1 MSVDDSAISGQQ
13 EPVPGADS
21 GINKHKLP
29 DQNGNNTA
37 AGDLQAPIDHPETAA
52 HKTETEAV
60 VLTSPAQ
67 PGVTDA
73 EWHNASLPVPA
84 PKSQDEL
91 MEHLSE
97 ALADMASDFTELPA
111 LEVPKDLV
119 INRPGSGQSA
129 PTTAQAAA
137 PSTPQIEPNQVQAS
151 DSVRQTQT
159 PPATSSPGNSP
170 AQPALPPQPEHR
182 GPSQQIRSSLPPGS
196 LSSQSNPQL
205 TLPQS
210 AGQTAPAEQNRQDSS
225 PSHWGPPP
233 QVQAQVQNKPT
244 SVPQSRP
251 ETPASSSESTIDTG
265 DHPTVDQQQSSAQQF
280 FVLEGVAPPATPE
293 PRHERKIET
302 PAQQQS
308 EQSEQRDGLQIRRL
322 IATQQGMA
330 AAQRP
335 DQPIQQDQ
343 PESQQNQI
351 DQPQQNQVNPPQQMQ
366 AKPVAP
372 SRPSPND
379 PPKSVGTTSQNAVQ
393 LPPMFGGKSNAPQKD
408 TQPAS
413 GQDQQRAH
421 TDLHALPKPPGSK
434 TGEPRPTTG
443 PVRIPAESE
452 APKNGIDP
460 DGPTRPVLTGHN
472 FQPRQADPRSSMS
485 ALKAMPAP
493 VPSSP
498 APGQPVSPLGAALA
512 SSLPASPPTGQHMV
526 PAALREPPHAQAT
539 SDQVKTE
546 TVAAPQSTNA
556 ERQDQSKQSAAPQNS
571 SQSAQPMN
579 PLGPAASRPL
589 PTLDNSGTVN
599 QGGHPSKQIPGQ
611 FPASTGNPLGPS
623 GAPFPSVASPPVSAS
638 ENPLGPASAPFAVPP
653 SAQMQP
659 GLPAPNVGAN
669 PLGAPPKPLSGTPQ
683 PPNVNAS
690 ADAIQG
696 QQSSS
701 RIKIIAP
708 TDSDDDLDAYGT
720 THYQSAPQENVTEQL
735 YQKPSGIQANF
746 SPMQELAGTKPP
758 VQPNPPPPSL
768 PSAHK
773 FTDLVPGAPGHHAP
787 GLPKPSGK
795 PGSNQS
801 QSGTTYPTRP
811 QSPSPVSAAQT
822 PIPDQRVTKPQS
834 ANPQP
839 DKESTPPNRPPQ
851 STGGTPAGVNPQ
863 QPGSPQQTESANTFQ
878 PQSASSSHPTQDG
891 NSSELPPAAPVNSS
905 PAQAPA
911 ATPPNPQLFP
921 VKQKSRPAYNDLREE
936 TGMVLPHSAP
946 EPDPNQRL
954 MEDSGKAAIPGVTP
968 ASKPFE
974 TAQGRERREAKEREA
989 EARNRVQLPATREE
1003 PEQEAEHEEVA
1014 AQKNKQPDRTPPV
1027 PKEPPKPRRQQDSG
1041 RSERFAN
1048 LLHDAPNN
1056 QASSPAGGKRLR
1068 ASQRGGA
1075 FSDIADLI
1083 KNRGRVAILALL
1095 AVPLVLSVSAVIFIT
1110 GKSLIKVSMSPSQRA
1125 GEEAFNEGN
1134 YDRAVNYFNEAIKA
1148 DDKRADL
1155 YHDRARANLHLQ
1167 KYAAAVAD
1175 YTSALNLDKN
1185 FASARLDRAAAYYY
1199 LGDYSKAIA
1208 DYDELIKADANN
1220 VDAYFGRGLS
1230 YSKLKDYTPAL
1241 ADLNKV
1247 IELNPHHTGAFEDI
1261 ANAYLA
1267 QGKLSEAI
1275 DAYSQS
1281 LKNNPRDANAFYMRA
1296 NSYKRLGKTNEA
1308 LNDFTSAIGIAP
1320 GRYEFYN
1327 DRGYAL
1333 YESGKYKDAI
1343 ADLAQAL
1350 KLNPTYEIAKHNLH
1364 AACSKLIAS
1373 IGNSAKSPEQLGDL
1387 AFAYYH
1393 DDKFGEAMAAA
1404 NKALLLNAQFR
1415 PALNIRAA
1423 IELKDRRF
1431 DYALT
1436 DADNALKVKTDDKD
1450 AMLTRARAYLN
1461 LGRYDKAIKDY
1472 DSCVSENDNTSL
1484 FALRERA
1491 LAHLLANEGALA
1503 SKDAQQFLELNG
1515 WNNSMSG
1522 PTVLLWWLA
1531 KRQLQDLDGANA
1543 ALSQGE
1549 TRLKAT
1555 QWPYGVLKFLKREM
1569 TLTELNNMA
1578 RNEREHTDVRTWLGF
1593 DHLLGGLRDE
1603 ARTDFEWVKKN
1614 GFRGN
1619 DDYLLAVEQLKD
1631 EARN

>member
-1 MSVDDSAISGQQ
+1 
-13 EPVPGADS
+13 
-21 GINKHKLP
+21 
-29 DQNGNNTA
+29 
-37 AGDLQAPIDHPETAA
+37 
-52 HKTETEAV
+52 
-60 VLTSPAQ
+60 
-67 PGVTDA
+67 
-73 EWHNASLPVPA
+73 
-84 PKSQDEL
+84 
-91 MEHLSE
+91 
-97 ALADMASDFTELPA
+97 
-111 LEVPKDLV
+111 
-119 INRPGSGQSA
+119 
-129 PTTAQAAA
+129 
-137 PSTPQIEPNQVQAS
+137 
-151 DSVRQTQT
+151 
-159 PPATSSPGNSP
+159 
-170 AQPALPPQPEHR
+170 
-182 GPSQQIRSSLPPGS
+182 
-196 LSSQSNPQL
+196 
-205 TLPQS
+205 
-210 AGQTAPAEQNRQDSS
+210 
-225 PSHWGPPP
+225 
-233 QVQAQVQNKPT
+233 
-244 SVPQSRP
+244 
-251 ETPASSSESTIDTG
+251 
-265 DHPTVDQQQSSAQQF
+265 
-280 FVLEGVAPPATPE
+280 
-293 PRHERKIET
+293 
-302 PAQQQS
+302 
-308 EQSEQRDGLQIRRL
+308 
-322 IATQQGMA
+322 
-330 AAQRP
+330 
-335 DQPIQQDQ
+335 
-343 PESQQNQI
+343 
-351 DQPQQNQVNPPQQMQ
+351 
-366 AKPVAP
+366 
-372 SRPSPND
+372 
-379 PPKSVGTTSQNAVQ
+379 
-393 LPPMFGGKSNAPQKD
+393 
-408 TQPAS
+408 
-413 GQDQQRAH
+413 
-421 TDLHALPKPPGSK
+421 
-434 TGEPRPTTG
+434 
-443 PVRIPAESE
+443 
-452 APKNGIDP
+452 
-460 DGPTRPVLTGHN
+460 
-472 FQPRQADPRSSMS
+472 
-485 ALKAMPAP
+485 
-493 VPSSP
+493 
-498 APGQPVSPLGAALA
+498 
-512 SSLPASPPTGQHMV
+512 MV
-526 PAALREPPHAQAT
+526 PAALREPPHPQAT
-539 SDQVKTE
+539 AGQAESNADTAQH
-546 TVAAPQSTNA
+546 STNP
-556 ERQDQSKQSAAPQNS
+556 ERQDQTQQSTAPQNR
-571 SQSAQPMN
+571 SQPAQSVTPM
-579 PLGPAASRPL
+579 GPAASRPL
-589 PTLDNSGTVN
+589 PTLDNTGSVN
-599 QGGHPSKQIPGQ
+599 HGGQPSRQIPGQ
-611 FPASTGNPLGPS
+611 FPPSTGNPLGPP
-623 GAPFPSVASPPVSAS
+623 GAPFPSVASPSGNAS

-653 SAQMQP
+653 AAQMQP
-659 GLPAPNVGAN
+659 GSSTPNMGVN
-669 PLGAPPKPLSGTPQ
+669 PLGAPPQPLSGTPQ
-683 PPNVNAS
+683 PANKNTP

-701 RIKIIAP
+701 RIKVVAP

-746 SPMQELAGTKPP
+746 SPIQELAGTKPP

-773 FTDLVPGAPGHHAP
+773 FTDLVPGAQGHHAP
-787 GLPKPSGK
+787 GLPKSSAK
-795 PGSNQS
+795 PGSNQL
-801 QSGTTYPTRP
+801 QSGTTHPTRP
-811 QSPSPVSAAQT
+811 QSPSPPVSAGQSSL
-822 PIPDQRVTKPQS
+822 PNHSLNKPHS
-834 ANPQP
+834 PGPQP
-839 DKESTPPNRPPQ
+839 DKETTPPNVPSQ
-851 STGGTPAGVNPQ
+851 STGGMTAGANPLQPRSHQ
-863 QPGSPQQTESANTFQ
+863 QIESASQ
-878 PQSASSSHPTQDG
+878 PQSQSASSSYPTQSG
-891 NSSELPPAAPVNSS
+891 NIAEQSAPSTHSS
-905 PAQAPA
+905 PAQAPEA
-911 ATPPNPQLFP
+911 IPPDPQLFP

-954 MEDSGKAAIPGVTP
+954 MEGSGKDSIPGVTP

-974 TAQGRERREAKEREA
+974 TAQGRERREAREREA

-1003 PEQEAEHEEVA
+1003 TEQEKEAEPEEVA
-1014 AQKNKQPDRTPPV
+1014 APKRQPDKTAHI

-1041 RSERFAN
+1041 RAERFAN

-1056 QASSPAGGKRLR
+1056 QSISPAGGKRLR
-1068 ASQRGGA
+1068 ESQRGGA

-1083 KNRGRVAILALL
+1083 KNRGRVTIVALL

-1167 KYAAAVAD
+1167 KYAAAVSD

-1208 DYDELIKADANN
+1208 DYDELIKTDASN

-1373 IGNSAKSPEQLGDL
+1373 IGTSAKSPEQLGDL

-1393 DDKFGEAMAAA
+1393 DDKFAEALAAA
-1404 NKALLLNAQFR
+1404 NKALLLNAQYR

-1436 DADNALKVKTDDKD
+1436 DADNALKVKNDDKD

-1461 LGRYDKAIKDY
+1461 LGRYDRAIKDY

-1503 SKDAQQFLELNG
+1503 SNDAQRFLELNG

-1555 QWPYGVLKFLKREM
+1555 QWPYGILKFLKREM

-1631 EARN
+1631 DEERN

>member
-21 GINKHKLP
+21 GIQKHESP
-29 DQNGNNTA
+29 EPNGNSTA
-37 AGDLQAPIDHPETAA
+37 AGDLQASRNEPGSAPSH
-52 HKTETEAV
+52 TESEA
-60 VLTSPAQ
+60 VLTSSAHQ
-67 PGVTDA
+67 GVTDA

-97 ALADMASDFTELPA
+97 ALADMASDFNELPA

-119 INRPGSGQSA
+119 INRP
-129 PTTAQAAA
+129 AA
-137 PSTPQIEPNQVQAS
+137 
-151 DSVRQTQT
+151 TQK
-159 PPATSSPGNSP
+159 ANSSSP
-170 AQPALPPQPEHR
+170 PALPPQPENR

-196 LSSQSNPQL
+196 VSSQSNPLITPNQ
-205 TLPQS
+205 P
-210 AGQTAPAEQNRQDSS
+210 TAQIPNAEPNRQDTSQS
-225 PSHWGPPP
+225 NWGPPP
-233 QVQAQVQNKPT
+233 QQQNQQT
-244 SVPQSRP
+244 YAGQSRP
-251 ETPASSSESTIDTG
+251 DHSGATSESTIDTG
-265 DHPTVDQQQSSAQQF
+265 DHPTVEAQKTAPQQYFA
-280 FVLEGVAPPATPE
+280 LEGVAPPATPE
-293 PRHERKIET
+293 PRHERKIE
-302 PAQQQS
+302 PLAQQQQQN
-308 EQSEQRDGLQIRRL
+308 EPTEPRDGLQVRRQ
-322 IATQQGMA
+322 IATQQGIS
-330 AAQRP
+330 AQKGE
-335 DQPIQQDQ
+335 QPLQTDKID
-343 PESQQNQI
+343 PVSNQA
-351 DQPQQNQVNPPQQMQ
+351 QAKPAPQQAAPVPLPNQVNQPPENQ
-366 AKPVAP
+366 ARPVPP

-379 PPKSVGTTSQNAVQ
+379 PPKSMGTTSQNAVQ
-393 LPPMFGGKSNAPQKD
+393 LPPMFGGKPTAPQKD

-413 GQDQQRAH
+413 GQDQQKAH
-421 TDLHALPKPPGSK
+421 TDLHALPKAPGSK
-434 TGEPRPTTG
+434 SDEPRQTTG
-443 PVRIPAESE
+443 PVRIPGQSE
-452 APKNGIDP
+452 APKNGTDP

-493 VPSSP
+493 LPSP
-498 APGQPVSPLGAALA
+498 AAPGQPVSPLGAALA

-526 PAALREPPHAQAT
+526 PAALREPPQ
-539 SDQVKTE
+539 
-546 TVAAPQSTNA
+546 VAANADNIRADGGASTSGTQAAGQDPSTQSGEPHN
-556 ERQDQSKQSAAPQNS
+556 R
-571 SQSAQPMN
+571 SQPAQPGN

-589 PTLDNSGTVN
+589 PTVDNSGAVN
-599 QGGHPSKQIPGQ
+599 RGGEPHRQAPAQ
-611 FPASTGNPLGPS
+611 FPPATGNNPLGPPS
-623 GAPFPSVASPPVSAS
+623 APLPGVPSPALS
-638 ENPLGPASAPFAVPP
+638 ENPLGPASAPFAVP
-653 SAQMQP
+653 AQ
-659 GLPAPNVGAN
+659 APVKPVTPTPNMGAN
-669 PLGAPPKPLSGTPQ
+669 PLGAPPQPLTGTPQ
-683 PPNVNAS
+683 AANKNTSP
-690 ADAIQG
+690 DAMQG

-701 RIKIIAP
+701 RIKIFAP
-708 TDSDDDLDAYGT
+708 TNSDDDLDAYGT

-746 SPMQELAGTKPP
+746 SPLQELAGAKPP
-758 VQPNPPPPSL
+758 VQQNPPPPSL

-773 FTDLVPGAPGHHAP
+773 FTDIVSGAPGHHAP
-787 GLPKPSGK
+787 VSPKSLSK
-795 PGSNQS
+795 PVSSQF
-801 QSGTTYPTRP
+801 QSGTTHPTSR
-811 QSPSPVSAAQT
+811 
-822 PIPDQRVTKPQS
+822 PQS
-834 ANPQP
+834 ANQP
-839 DKESTPPNRPPQ
+839 SHSAQASVPSQSINTPPSAVLQPKQNTPANLPPPSASTSAVSPMPPQ
-851 STGGTPAGVNPQ
+851 SSNPPASAHASQ
-863 QPGSPQQTESANTFQ
+863 HTESAGSYQQAQSINSEDQGRSANTVEQ
-878 PQSASSSHPTQDG
+878 TR
-891 NSSELPPAAPVNSS
+891 AAPTPQTNQNS
-905 PAQAPA
+905 PQAPI
-911 ATPPNPQLFP
+911 ATPPGASPR
-921 VKQKSRPAYNDLREE
+921 KQNTSRPAYNDLREE

-954 MEDSGKAAIPGVTP
+954 TDEFGKASIPGVTP

-974 TAQGRERREAKEREA
+974 TAQGRERREAREREA
-989 EARNRVQLPATREE
+989 EARNRIQLPATREE
-1003 PEQEAEHEEVA
+1003 TEEQDKEEVSA
-1014 AQKNKQPDRTPPV
+1014 PKNADKAPPV
-1027 PKEPPKPRRQQDSG
+1027 QKEPPKPRRQQDSG
-1041 RSERFAN
+1041 RAERFAN
-1048 LLHDAPNN
+1048 LLHDTPQN
-1056 QASSPAGGKRLR
+1056 QSSNQVNTGGKRLR
-1068 ASQRGGA
+1068 ASQRGGV
-1075 FSDIADLI
+1075 FSDITDLI
-1083 KNRGRVAILALL
+1083 KNRGRVAIIALL

-1230 YSKLKDYTPAL
+1230 YSKLKDYAPAL

-1247 IELNPHHTGAFEDI
+1247 IQLNPHHTGAFEDI

-1267 QGKLSEAI
+1267 QGKLTEAI

-1281 LKNNPRDANAFYMRA
+1281 IKNNPRDANAFYMRA
-1296 NSYKRLGKTNEA
+1296 NTYKRLGKTNEA
-1308 LNDFTSAIGIAP
+1308 LNDFTSAIEIAP

-1333 YESGKYKDAI
+1333 YESGKFKDAI
-1343 ADLAQAL
+1343 VDLAQAL
-1350 KLNPTYEIAKHNLH
+1350 QLNPTFEIAKHNLH

-1373 IGNSAKSPEQLGDL
+1373 IGNGAKTTEQLGDL

-1393 DDKFGEAMAAA
+1393 DDRSGEALSTA
-1404 NKALLLNAQFR
+1404 NRALLLNAQYR

-1436 DADNALKVKTDDKD
+1436 DADNALKVKNDDKD

-1491 LAHLLANEGALA
+1491 LSHLLANEGALA
-1503 SKDAQQFLELNG
+1503 SNDAQQFLELNG

-1555 QWPYGVLKFLKREM
+1555 QWPYGVLKFLKREL
-1569 TLTELNNMA
+1569 TLSELNNMA
-1578 RNEREHTDVRTWLGF
+1578 RNDQERTDVRTWLGF

-1603 ARTDFEWVKKN
+1603 ARSDFEWVKKY
-1614 GFRGN
+1614 GFKGN
-1619 DDYLLAVEQLKD
+1619 DDYLLAVEQLKN